1 MELKNKRSPSLSR
14 KTYPSLL
21 YPRAHPSITPKPT
34 TSPPNT
40 PSKNPTPQN
49 KPPLG
54 TNSNRRCHKCQGLGD
69 IASVYPNQRVITLAE
84 YEATQVEEE
93 EEEKEL
99 CLMEG
104 MEGVIEDADEGDLL
118 VLRRT
123 LSGLKGSQDEQTK
136 NIFH

>member
-1 MELKNKRSPSLSR
+1 M
-14 KTYPSLL
+14 
-21 YPRAHPSITPKPT
+21 
-34 TSPPNT
+34 
-40 PSKNPTPQN
+40 
-49 KPPLG
+49 
-54 TNSNRRCHKCQGLGD
+54 GD